1 MININT
7 VVTQFTLY
15 CYIYYMHNSV
25 ESYRNSKE
33 KNYFASIAAYKSGCS
48 LVQIGL
54 LWSETLLNSMSGALA
69 KVLGHLS
76 AGGRFPRHPSVIYV
90 ALNLK
95 QK

>member
-1 MININT
+1 MIG
-7 VVTQFTLY
+7 
-15 CYIYYMHNSV
+15 
-25 ESYRNSKE
+25 E
-33 KNYFASIAAYKSGCS
+33 
-48 LVQIGL
+48 
-54 LWSETLLNSMSGALA
+54 LA

>member
-1 MININT
+1 M
-7 VVTQFTLY
+7 FG
-15 CYIYYMHNSV
+15 
-25 ESYRNSKE
+25 E
-33 KNYFASIAAYKSGCS
+33 
-48 LVQIGL
+48 
-54 LWSETLLNSMSGALA
+54 LA

>member
-1 MININT
+1 M
-7 VVTQFTLY
+7 F
-15 CYIYYMHNSV
+15 
-25 ESYRNSKE
+25 
-33 KNYFASIAAYKSGCS
+33 GD
-48 LVQIGL
+48 
-54 LWSETLLNSMSGALA
+54 LA

>member
-1 MININT
+1 MMININT
-7 VVTQFTLY
+7 DVTQFTLY

-33 KNYFASIAAYKSGCS
+33 KELPLALLHRKSGCS
-48 LVQIGL
+48 LVQTGL

-90 ALNLK
+90 ALK
-95 QK
+95 T